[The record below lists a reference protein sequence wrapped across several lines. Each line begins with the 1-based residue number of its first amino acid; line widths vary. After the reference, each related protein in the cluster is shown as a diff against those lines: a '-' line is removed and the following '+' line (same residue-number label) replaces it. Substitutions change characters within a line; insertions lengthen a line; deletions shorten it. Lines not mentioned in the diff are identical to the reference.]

1 MNIWV
6 NDQTS
11 RDISNNYIKGKTE
24 KTISIDNAKI
34 DIQVSR
40 EQLSTFEPKIVK
52 KHERNISRIEDQIL
66 FLYSKGMS
74 KRHSETI
81 YQMFYCNLDKNTIST
96 ITDKIIPKLW
106 CVNKDR

>member
-1 MNIWV
+1 MLNLMNIWV

-40 EQLSTFEPKIVK
+40 EQLSTFEPKEISLELK
-52 KHERNISRIEDQIL
+52 IKYFSYIQKECLQETFRNNISNVL
-66 FLYSKGMS
+66 L
-74 KRHSETI
+74 
-81 YQMFYCNLDKNTIST
+81 
-96 ITDKIIPKLW
+96 
-106 CVNKDR
+106 